1 MLNMMRNKTLTPIFL
16 LTFSSLLSHTITSAV
31 EVLFALDLGATY
43 LDLGLISLFQG
54 VIGMLIRIPLGIL
67 SDKFGRKPMLF
78 LAEFVIF
85 LSSIVRCFA
94 MQPWHLIVAGFIGG
108 FSGGAFMPL
117 IISLIGDKTEPTQ
130 RANAISTHFL
140 FSSLGM
146 FLGPSIAS
154 LLLLALSI
162 RALLYISTA
171 IRFGILILIVLGVQ
185 ESGARKTAT
194 VQNLSYRESIM
205 QLLKKKNMLLALNT
219 RLAYSFFQSVFRTYV
234 PVLAR
239 LELGLSNV
247 LIASLGT
254 FQGIARIGIRVFLS
268 RFIHQLSIKRLY
280 LIILGI
286 CCAVGFTLPFANS
299 FHYLAIVAC
308 FYGLYHGIDS
318 PLSALLVADVST
330 TTERGFANSLL
341 YSAMY
346 IGTFTPILIAP
357 IAEGWGVTMVFPFGS
372 ILPIIAL
379 INVAR
384 FMEPLLTTKAKDPS

>member
-1 MLNMMRNKTLTPIFL
+1 
-16 LTFSSLLSHTITSAV
+16 
-31 EVLFALDLGATY
+31 
-43 LDLGLISLFQG
+43 
-54 VIGMLIRIPLGIL
+54 
-67 SDKFGRKPMLF
+67 
-78 LAEFVIF
+78 
-85 LSSIVRCFA
+85 
-94 MQPWHLIVAGFIGG
+94 MQPWHLIVAGCIGG

-154 LLLLALSI
+154 LLLFALSI
-162 RALLYISTA
+162 RSLLYISTA
-171 IRFGILILIVLGVQ
+171 IRFGILILIVVGVK
-185 ESGARKTAT
+185 ELRTTKTAT
-194 VQNLSYRESIM
+194 AKKLSYKDSVV
-205 QLLKKKNMLLALNT
+205 QLLQKKNMLLALNT
-219 RLAYSFFQSVFRTYV
+219 RMAYSFFQSIFRTYV

-239 LELGLSNV
+239 MELGLSDV

-254 FQGIARIGIRVFLS
+254 FQGVARISIRVFLS

-280 LIILGI
+280 ILILGI
-286 CCAVGFTLPFANS
+286 CCAVGLTLPFANS

-308 FYGLYHGIDS
+308 FFGLYHGIDS
-318 PLSALLVADVST
+318 PLSALLVANVST

-357 IAEGWGVTMVFPFGS
+357 IAEGWGVPMVFPFGA

-379 INVAR
+379 FNVAQ
-384 FMEPLLTTKAKDPS
+384 FMEPLLATKPSAPPERKRDHSV

>member
-1 MLNMMRNKTLTPIFL
+1 MLNIVRNRALIPIFS
-16 LTFSSLLSHTITSAV
+16 LTFSSLFSHTLTSAV

-43 LDLGLISLFQG
+43 IDLGLISFFQG
-54 VIGMLIRIPLGIL
+54 IIGMLIRIPLGIL

-85 LSSIVRCFA
+85 ISSIVRSFA
-94 MQPWHLIVAGFIGG
+94 IQPWHLIIAGFIGG

-117 IISLIGDKTEPTQ
+117 IISLIGDKTESAN

-146 FLGPSIAS
+146 FLGPSVAS
-154 LLLLALSI
+154 LLLLSLSI
-162 RALLYISTA
+162 RYLLFISAAT
-171 IRFGILILIVLGVQ
+171 RFGILILIVLGVK
-185 ESGARKTAT
+185 ETVINKTAT
-194 VQNLSYRESIM
+194 GQKTRYRDSIVR
-205 QLLKKKNMLLALNT
+205 LLKKKNMLLALNT
-219 RLAYSFFQSVFRTYV
+219 RLSYSFFQSIFRIYV

-239 LELGLSNV
+239 MELGLSDV

-254 FQGIARIGIRVFLS
+254 FQGIARISIRMFLS

-280 LIILGI
+280 IAVLCI
-286 CCAVGFTLPFANS
+286 CSAVGLTMPFANS
-299 FHYLAIVAC
+299 FYYLAIVAC
-308 FYGLYHGIDS
+308 FFGLYHGIDS

-330 TTERGFANSLL
+330 RTERGFANSLL

-346 IGTFTPILIAP
+346 VGTFTPILTAP
-357 IAEGWGVTMVFPFGS
+357 IAEGWSVAMVFPFGA
-372 ILPIIAL
+372 ILPIIAI

-384 FMEPLLTTKAKDPS
+384 FMESLSTEPAN